1 MVPEKNFSS
10 EYKTKILLIYTIN
23 KRPKILCLPIAIIAP
38 YDSTPF
44 PITLISI
51 CASKIIL

>member
-1 MVPEKNFSS
+1 MVPEKYFSS
-10 EYKTKILLIYTIN
+10 EYNTKILLIYTIN
-23 KRPKILCLPIAIIAP
+23 KRPKILCLPMAIIAP

-44 PITLISI
+44 PITLINI